1 MRLRWTPPA
10 RDHLAE
16 IHDYIAQ
23 DNPAAARRVIGQVR
37 KDADLLKDNP
47 GMGRP
52 GRVEGTRELVVSRLP
67 YIIVYRTAA
76 PDEVHIAAV
85 IHTARLWPDEIA

>member
-52 GRVEGTRELVVSRLP
+52 GRVEGTRELVVSRLTLHHRLSHRRTRRSS
-67 YIIVYRTAA
+67 YRRRDSYGEALA
-76 PDEVHIAAV
+76 
-85 IHTARLWPDEIA
+85 

>member
-10 RDHLAE
+10 RDHLAK
-16 IHDYIAQ
+16 IHAYIAK

-37 KDADLLKDNP
+37 KDADLLRDNP

-52 GRVEGTRELVVSRLP
+52 GRIEGTRELVVSRFP
-67 YIIVYRTAA
+67 YIIVYRASV

-85 IHTARLWPDEIA
+85 IHSARLWPEQLP

>member
-16 IHDYIAQ
+16 IHSYIAK

-52 GRVEGTRELVVSRLP
+52 GRIEGTRELVVSRFP
-67 YIIVYRTAA
+67 YIIVYRPAA

-85 IHTARLWPDEIA
+85 IHSSRLWPEKIP

>member
-16 IHDYIAQ
+16 IYDYIAQ

-52 GRVEGTRELVVSRLP
+52 GRVEGTRELIVSRYP
-67 YIIVYRTAA
+67 YIIVYRPAA

>member
-16 IHDYIAQ
+16 IHDYIAR
-23 DNPAAARRVIGQVR
+23 DNPAAAGRVIGQVR

-52 GRVEGTRELVVSRLP
+52 GRNIGAFRFVRVQRDQHAGIDVE
-67 YIIVYRTAA
+67 
-76 PDEVHIAAV
+76 HQ
-85 IHTARLWPDEIA
+85 